1 VVDQFAAALV
11 KMIRH
16 ELNNR
21 ADDLASG
28 KAQSM
33 EGYRESCGFIRG
45 LAQAEEWIKDL
56 AKKVETGDE

>member
-1 VVDQFAAALV
+1 MVDQFAAALV
-11 KMIRH
+11 KMIRV

-28 KAQSM
+28 KARSM
-33 EGYRESCGFIRG
+33 EEYRETCGYIRG

-56 AKKVETGDE
+56 AQRAEKSDE